1 MQPAI
6 CLIFPGMDFSKKTW
20 YCIKA
25 YRLQKTPGRRPGGA
39 AFYLKQRRENSMGL
53 FRFAVGALMTTS
65 HPEVN
70 RKQCWNLS
78 PHKNKCERCVE
89 VCPKAEKIFKRPGL
103 VQDWNACTDC
113 GLCVSACKTRCIA
126 PSKEQVDRDCAPAD
140 SRSETIW
147 IGCERSQRQND
158 LLRDCVG
165 ALSWEMLA
173 YLALNKKLVLDLTP
187 CGECENDGCA
197 DNLRRV
203 LERLVEF
210 FGEPVFNARIA
221 LAYEADKHPYVT
233 QNVSRRE
240 LMDIATDTSKS
251 STRRLLHKLP
261 GMEENGGHEMDFR
274 LLLNE
279 RTKLIRNAASV
290 PIHYGFYLPAVN
302 EKCYGCG
309 KCERACKAGALKLED
324 GADGLTRMIVT
335 PWKCSECGQCAASCM
350 AHAMDGMTLRQV
362 TTLGPVIV
370 RKFQKRLCEECG
382 KPMPLTAEENV
393 CKVCAIRR
401 RTKKRQEEAAEKAKQ
416 RAAERE
422 AKLKEEKN
430 ALLEKKQ
437 AAAAHRASKA
447 AEPPAG
453 TEAAQKEAP
462 APGRTVPGLAQKEPA
477 PQ

>member
-1 MQPAI
+1 
-6 CLIFPGMDFSKKTW
+6 
-20 YCIKA
+20 
-25 YRLQKTPGRRPGGA
+25 
-39 AFYLKQRRENSMGL
+39 MGL
-53 FRFAVGALMTTS
+53 FRFAVGALMATS
-65 HPEVN
+65 HPEVS

-78 PHKNKCERCVE
+78 PHKEKCERCIA

-103 VQDWNACTDC
+103 VQDWTACTDC
-113 GLCVSACKTRCIA
+113 GLCVSACRTRCIA

-140 SRSETIW
+140 TRNETIW

-158 LLRDCVG
+158 VLRDCVG
-165 ALSWEMLA
+165 AFSWEMLA

-197 DNLRRV
+197 ENLRRV
-203 LERLVEF
+203 LERLVAF

-221 LAYEADKHPYVT
+221 LAYTEQEHPYVN
-233 QNVSRRE
+233 QNFSRRE

-302 EKCYGCG
+302 GKCYGCG

-324 GADGLTRMIVT
+324 GADGLTRMIIT

-350 AHAMDGMTLRQV
+350 VHAVDGMQLRQV

-370 RKFQKRLCEECG
+370 RKFQKRLCEDCG
-382 KPMPLTAEENV
+382 KPMPLDQEENI
-393 CKVCAIRR
+393 CKMCAIRR
-401 RTKKRQEEAAEKAKQ
+401 RNKKRQEEIAARAKQ
-416 RAAERE
+416 RAEERA
-422 AKLKEEKN
+422 AKLEEEKKER
-430 ALLEKKQ
+430 LEKRQ
-437 AAAAHRASKA
+437 AAAAARQS
-447 AEPPAG
+447 AENM
-453 TEAAQKEAP
+453 EAAAAQAGGQADTAAVQGEA
-462 APGRTVPGLAQKEPA
+462 APR
-477 PQ
+477 